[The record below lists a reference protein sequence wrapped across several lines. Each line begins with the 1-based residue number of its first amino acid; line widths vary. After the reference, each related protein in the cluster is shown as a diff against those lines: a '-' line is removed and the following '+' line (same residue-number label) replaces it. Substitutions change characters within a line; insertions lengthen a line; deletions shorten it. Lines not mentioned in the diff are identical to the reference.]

1 MVFQH
6 KNPVE
11 EEQQQQVVKLYNTD
25 VRAAATGPAA
35 VQPKRK

>member
-11 EEQQQQVVKLYNTD
+11 EEQQQVVKLYNTD